1 LSAFDAPPEPGAPPD
16 VAGLLSGL
24 RRRWVLLLGV
34 PALVLA
40 ASLALHRP
48 PPERLQAK
56 LSFAIDIPATALV
69 AGSDEGTAAKVGEAL
84 IDDISRIIRG
94 DRFAA
99 AVASRLEGIDV
110 APGESESSLS
120 ADDRHRV
127 ADVTVTRAVD
137 SGAGGRAR
145 TETELRAIALA
156 VVAELEENGGAWFA
170 RLGADEVA
178 LTIVDGPRVASL
190 GPTLRERLEIPLRV
204 VLAALLAFG
213 AAVAL
218 HLADP
223 RLHDPRDVERALALP
238 VLGRL
243 PRAARTRS
251 RA

>member
-1 LSAFDAPPEPGAPPD
+1 MPSESDAPLD
-16 VAGLLSGL
+16 VAGLLVGL
-24 RRRWVLLLGV
+24 RRRWVLLVGL

-48 PPERLQAK
+48 SPERLQAR
-56 LSFAIDIPATALV
+56 LSFAIDLPASALV
-69 AGSDEGTAAKVGEAL
+69 EGSDEGTAAKVGEAL

-127 ADVTVTRAVD
+127 ADVTVTRVAAA
-137 SGAGGRAR
+137 GEGGRAR
-145 TETELRAIALA
+145 AETELRAIALA
-156 VVAELEENGGAWFA
+156 VVAELEENGDAWFA
-170 RLGADEVA
+170 RLGADEVV
-178 LTIVDGPRVASL
+178 LTIVDGPRVATL

-204 VLAALLAFG
+204 ALAALVALG
-213 AAVAL
+213 AAAAL